1 MIGRSRHPSS
11 RIVPS
16 ILDRLIDEHP
26 DRERDRPRSPSEM
39 LSDLRA
45 SIHRDLEA
53 LLNAR
58 RPWRHQGEAW
68 PGLCS
73 SPAGYGISDL
83 TAGRFN
89 DEEGREALRLE
100 IETAIRRFEPRL
112 TAVEVQVST
121 PDAPLS
127 ATLALRINAVLLVE
141 PQPEP
146 VSFDTVVEAATANVV
161 IRPMR
166 DA

>member
-1 MIGRSRHPSS
+1 MTGRPQPLS
-11 RIVPS
+11 RILPS
-16 ILDRLIDEHP
+16 ILDRLMDEQP
-26 DRERDRPRSPSEM
+26 DREWDRARTPSETM
-39 LSDLRA
+39 SDLRA

-58 RPWRHQGEAW
+58 RPWRAIERSW
-68 PGLCS
+68 PGLRS

-83 TAGRFN
+83 TAGGLN
-89 DEEGREALRLE
+89 NEDEREALRFE
-100 IETAIRRFEPRL
+100 IEAVIRRFEPRL
-112 TAVEVQVST
+112 ASVEVQVSI

-127 ATLALRINAVLLVE
+127 ATLALRIDAVLLVE

-146 VSFDTVVEAATANVV
+146 VSFDTVIEAATANVV
-161 IRPMR
+161 VRPMQ